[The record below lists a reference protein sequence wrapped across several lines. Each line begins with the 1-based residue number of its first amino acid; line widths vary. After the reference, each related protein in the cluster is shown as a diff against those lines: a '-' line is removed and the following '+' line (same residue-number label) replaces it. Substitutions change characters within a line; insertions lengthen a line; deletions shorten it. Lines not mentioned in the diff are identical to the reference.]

1 MAFHPGDLPDPGIKL
16 GSLALQVDSL
26 PCSPP
31 GKLLSAHISFFFCHF
46 SVTHYF
52 CQLASIAEGVEIK
65 NRHHFTS
72 ALSLSQPLSAHA
84 HGKAGWRDVRRR
96 EAA

>member
-1 MAFHPGDLPDPGIKL
+1 MLCTQPRDNGFH
-16 GSLALQVDSL
+16 LALKKK
-26 PCSPP
+26 
-31 GKLLSAHISFFFCHF
+31 KLLKDVVCFQPIFLFLFFFCHF

-72 ALSLSQPLSAHA
+72 VLSLSQPLSSHA
-84 HGKAGWRDVRRR
+84 HGRGMAGWRRVN
-96 EAA
+96 